1 MQYKTLLF
9 SWITFLALSPLLV
22 TAIDKTT
29 SWRILDTFK
38 KEEQNILFETLP
50 FDHSGSTELLRHEYA
65 MNGLDG
71 LKQRL
76 KSIEDMY
83 VEKKESMSIRRTS
96 LEETI
101 TSLDNAID
109 DTLTNIQ
116 KTEKSISA
124 KKSKIEEYQD
134 ISTGLTIRIKKNR
147 AIILSYLINIYS
159 EGTLI
164 YNKEDNVD
172 IIQNLILSDESV
184 DSVSRD
190 ITYKSL
196 VSILGQQFI
205 KEYKLLISDYYK
217 TVLKIRD
224 SLVLLEA
231 DQILFEKE
239 KSILLVQKHQREDLL
254 AITKWQEELFQQ
266 YIFAQR
272 KAQESVEKSWQ
283 NENSSYI
290 ASLDKLLEKNGCN
303 EKKRTGKDIERCAGI
318 LSFYRNER
326 ALAKIE
332 IATGMTNVM
341 EWPIKDTKIISTYF
355 RDAGYFNSFWSQH
368 DAIDIVASQWTDV
381 HAALDGYV
389 FYMLPPVEWWYS
401 YLALKHPG
409 WYTTVYGHLSE
420 ILVKPYQFVRKWD
433 VIARSGG
440 APGTPGAWPMTS
452 GAHLHFEVYLNKTA
466 FDPLRVLDI
475 SWLEYSDLPV
485 RYQDKFIEDFVALS
499 GTGISTNKYVRKF
512 YIGWDT
518 EEARQKYLLKTYAT
532 PDFQNLNTWINTA
545 LEEGIDPN
553 FLICVWL
560 AETTLGNYL
569 KTSYNV
575 WNVGNTDDGSVTS
588 FSSPQEGI
596 AWMWKTFN
604 NRFLSWYT
612 HVSELS
618 RWWNPDGT
626 IYASS
631 NANWHNNIIRCISS
645 LKWRF
650 VEDDYNFRV
659 K

>member
-1 MQYKTLLF
+1 M
-9 SWITFLALSPLLV
+9 
-22 TAIDKTT
+22 
-29 SWRILDTFK
+29 
-38 KEEQNILFETLP
+38 P

-254 AITKWQEELFQQ
+254 AITK
-266 YIFAQR
+266 
-272 KAQESVEKSWQ
+272 
-283 NENSSYI
+283 
-290 ASLDKLLEKNGCN
+290 
-303 EKKRTGKDIERCAGI
+303 
-318 LSFYRNER
+318 
-326 ALAKIE
+326 
-332 IATGMTNVM
+332 
-341 EWPIKDTKIISTYF
+341 
-355 RDAGYFNSFWSQH
+355 
-368 DAIDIVASQWTDV
+368 
-381 HAALDGYV
+381 
-389 FYMLPPVEWWYS
+389 
-401 YLALKHPG
+401 
-409 WYTTVYGHLSE
+409 
-420 ILVKPYQFVRKWD
+420 
-433 VIARSGG
+433 
-440 APGTPGAWPMTS
+440 
-452 GAHLHFEVYLNKTA
+452 
-466 FDPLRVLDI
+466 
-475 SWLEYSDLPV
+475 
-485 RYQDKFIEDFVALS
+485 
-499 GTGISTNKYVRKF
+499 
-512 YIGWDT
+512 
-518 EEARQKYLLKTYAT
+518 
-532 PDFQNLNTWINTA
+532 
-545 LEEGIDPN
+545 
-553 FLICVWL
+553 
-560 AETTLGNYL
+560 
-569 KTSYNV
+569 
-575 WNVGNTDDGSVTS
+575 
-588 FSSPQEGI
+588 
-596 AWMWKTFN
+596 
-604 NRFLSWYT
+604 
-612 HVSELS
+612 
-618 RWWNPDGT
+618 
-626 IYASS
+626 
-631 NANWHNNIIRCISS
+631 
-645 LKWRF
+645 
-650 VEDDYNFRV
+650 
-659 K
+659 